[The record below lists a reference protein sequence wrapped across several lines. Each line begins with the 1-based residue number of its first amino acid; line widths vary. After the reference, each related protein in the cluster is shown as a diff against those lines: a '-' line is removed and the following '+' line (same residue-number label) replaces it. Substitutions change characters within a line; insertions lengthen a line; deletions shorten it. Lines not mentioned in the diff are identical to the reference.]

1 MPQAIEQLE
10 ESRPVFASLRQ
21 TQAFVVRQL
30 AEQLELAP
38 ALADAAAGPGVP
50 LEVASPDGG
59 AAVALQAFSGPG
71 LRWLSASALASPSL
85 GFGGAIT
92 AGFAEGC
99 SDVPHFRLDHKL
111 LGDQVR
117 RGTLWRLA
125 CHTPSGAA
133 ALGLP
138 AKPLCAAP
146 ACPGLPLR
154 RFDAPRLVPAPLP
167 LTCSAGAAGAGAVPP
182 QGLVPGRILPAALLW
197 LKYAGAGRGQQVAP
211 HHSLHLDRY
220 TNTSH
225 HSTHAPPPPP
235 LPVAPTLHPCAAPPG
250 SQRSYNDVYNSAL
263 QRPGWKLYQT
273 AALAVKPLLS
283 SAMAFTYEPS
293 EVGVVW
299 WRSRGRRQ
307 PVQAWTSETKRC
319 PPPVHLSP
327 ATLPGKF

>member
-111 LGDQVR
+111 LGDQVLLVLALFPR
-117 RGTLWRLA
+117 RDW
-125 CHTPSGAA
+125 
-133 ALGLP
+133 
-138 AKPLCAAP
+138 
-146 ACPGLPLR
+146 
-154 RFDAPRLVPAPLP
+154 F
-167 LTCSAGAAGAGAVPP
+167 
-182 QGLVPGRILPAALLW
+182 
-197 LKYAGAGRGQQVAP
+197 
-211 HHSLHLDRY
+211 LDEFY
-220 TNTSH
+220 LQLYYG
-225 HSTHAPPPPP
+225 ST
-235 LPVAPTLHPCAAPPG
+235 PPG

-293 EVGVVW
+293 EDNLLAARETVLEVAQLWGNLVKQQ
-299 WRSRGRRQ
+299 RQ
-307 PVQAWTSETKRC
+307 GGGGDSQRQADDTVRQYDARYVKAVAEN
-319 PPPVHLSP
+319 P
-327 ATLPGKF
+327 AWVALFGQEATDKLAAATHGGAAP